1 LRVEIG
7 ADGSLRRVYDKEAGR
22 EVSAGRG
29 NQLWAYADKP
39 REWDAW
45 DVDEYHELEG
55 EEITA
60 VASLRDMEGAPLR
73 ATGSVNRR

>member
-1 LRVEIG
+1 MEIG

-39 REWDAW
+39 REWD
-45 DVDEYHELEG
+45 VDEDHELEG

-60 VASLRDMEGAPLR
+60 VASLRDMEGGPLR